1 MPSSAVLLAVF
12 GLVGLVAGQSSTS
25 LAPAQITHVI
35 TVRNNL
41 TATNGTAVFDPQV
54 VNANL
59 GETVLFNFTQGNHSA
74 TQSTFAAP
82 CIPAHLTNVTI
93 NGFDT
98 SLRPAGNGTS
108 ITDFRIIMN
117 ADIVN
122 TTLWYYDQTTCGIG
136 GVGVINPG
144 NVSATLQT
152 IDGFVRNAIR
162 LNGTG
167 GKPEQCQCIAERN
180 GGVGDEFGWR
190 QQHRQRQRGPPEW
203 RVARCAC
210 RRSRPRAGI
219 WCCARDLGHRSSPR
233 LTRRADTSAHSKS
246 GHTHIYFS
254 RTLDPPPSWL
264 YPYIRTLTLTYTLVY
279 VDVLHVVV
287 FFACS
292 YLSHSY
298 HPVV

>member
-41 TATNGTAVFDPQV
+41 TATNGTAVFDP
-54 VNANL
+54 AKPSSS
-59 GETVLFNFTQGNHSA
+59 TSPRA
-74 TQSTFAAP
+74 TTPPPSPPSLPP

-167 GKPEQCQCIAERN
+167 ASQSSASASPSSTAGSGTSS
-180 GGVGDEFGWR
+180 GGGNSTGSGSGD
-190 QQHRQRQRGPPEW
+190 HPSDAS
-203 RVARCAC
+203 RVAPA
-210 RRSRPRAGI
+210 AVLALALAFG
-219 WCCARDLGHRSSPR
+219 A
-233 LTRRADTSAHSKS
+233 
-246 GHTHIYFS
+246 
-254 RTLDPPPSWL
+254 
-264 YPYIRTLTLTYTLVY
+264 TLVI
-279 VDVLHVVV
+279 
-287 FFACS
+287 
-292 YLSHSY
+292 
-298 HPVV
+298 